1 MVNRVTSSVSCKV
14 FTGLGVVVAALT
26 ASSTGLAATYQVG
39 PGKPYA
45 TLNAVASKLMPG
57 DVVEVMGDKTYTGG
71 VLLSKS
77 GTSTQKITIRGVRVN
92 GKRPVLSGGTNTIE
106 MAGNYNVLEGF
117 DLTGGTS
124 RCLYHHGHEITVR
137 DTVVHNCPSHGILGA
152 DSGSGSLTLETV
164 EVYAAGMGTTRHP
177 IYMATDESTYPGAV
191 FRMKHCY
198 VHDGLGGN
206 AVKSRAERNEI
217 YYNWIE
223 GATYRELELIEPDGQ
238 DASLAREDSDVV
250 GNVIRKTN
258 TFYAV
263 RIGSDGTD
271 VGTKGRYRFVNN
283 TFLVQ
288 PSGKAVIQAFGGVQ
302 TLEMHNNAFYRLS
315 GGGVTVLDTS
325 NVAWAA
331 GKALITGQNNWA
343 AQGSS
348 VPSQFV
354 GTLFGVD
361 PKFTGMAT
369 YDLRPATASP
379 LRDKGSATPASPVGY
394 AFPLPLAA
402 PKYVPPVKK
411 VDLNVAGL
419 VRVAVATIDIGAYEG
434 AGLAAT
440 GEEEPTME
448 VASAEVDE
456 EEGVQLAEDLEAD
469 EAEGDDALDMDAD
482 GQAAMA
488 CAFGGGRAGGTGVVG
503 IGAALGALALV
514 RRRRRG

>member
-1 MVNRVTSSVSCKV
+1 
-14 FTGLGVVVAALT
+14 LGVIVGALT
-26 ASSTGLAATYQVG
+26 VSSTGLAATYQVG

-45 TLNAVASKLMPG
+45 TLNAVAPKLLPG
-57 DVVEVMGDKTYTGG
+57 DVVEVMGDKVYTGG
-71 VLLSKS
+71 VLLSKA
-77 GTSTQKITIRGVRVN
+77 GTSTQKITIKGVRVN

-106 MAGNYNVLEGF
+106 MAGNHNVLEGF
-117 DLTGGTS
+117 DITGGTS

-137 DTVVHNCPSHGILGA
+137 DTVVHDCPSHGILGA

-164 EVYAAGMGTTRHP
+164 EVYSAGMGTTRHP

-302 TLEMHNNAFYRLS
+302 TLEMHNNTFYRLS

-325 NVAWAA
+325 NVTWAA

-343 AQGSS
+343 ATGST
-348 VPSQFV
+348 VPSQFL
-354 GTLFGVD
+354 GTLFGAD
-361 PKFTGMAT
+361 PKFSGLGT
-369 YDLRPATASP
+369 YDLRPGTGSP
-379 LRDKGSATPASPVGY
+379 LRDKGAATPTGPVGY
-394 AFPLPLAA
+394 AFPTPLTA
-402 PKYVPPVKK
+402 PKFVPPVKK

-419 VRVAVATIDIGAYEG
+419 ARIAVATIDVGAYEG
-434 AGLAAT
+434 AGLAAMSEEEPAMMEVAAT
-440 GEEEPTME
+440 EVGEEEGLE
-448 VASAEVDE
+448 FVENLDADAEE
-456 EEGVQLAEDLEAD
+456 SE
-469 EAEGDDALDMDAD
+469 DALDMDAD
-482 GQAAMA
+482 GQAGMA
-488 CAFGGGRAGGTGVVG
+488 CAFGGGHAGRTGVAG